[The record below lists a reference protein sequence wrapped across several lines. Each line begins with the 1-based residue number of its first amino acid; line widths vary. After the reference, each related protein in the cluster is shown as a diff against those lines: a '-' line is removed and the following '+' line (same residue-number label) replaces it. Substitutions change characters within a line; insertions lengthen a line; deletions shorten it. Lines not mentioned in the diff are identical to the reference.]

1 MILYSAEAID
11 QIDALRLH
19 YIAKDR
25 VEAAMALDRALER
38 AERTIGLQ
46 PGAGLPAPRP
56 YPALARPGRAWT
68 HIGRYWFGY
77 TLDQPPLLLAVFYDA
92 ADIPGRL

>member
-1 MILYSAEAID
+1 MIRYSAEAID

-19 YIAKDR
+19 FIAR
-25 VEAAMALDRALER
+25 SRIEAVIALDRALER
-38 AERTIGLQ
+38 AEQTIVLQ

-56 YPALARPGRAWT
+56 YPQLERAGRAWT

-77 TLDQPPLLLAVFYDA
+77 TLDTPPVLLAVFYDA